1 MNLYYAGSETMIELA
16 DTERN
21 RKVGNTIDSGV
32 YPGLVALDGVSG
44 TITVNLSESVPF
56 LIFDKD

>member
-21 RKVGNTIDSGV
+21 RKVGKTISSGV
-32 YPGLVALDGVSG
+32 YPGLVVLDGVSG
-44 TITVNLSESVPF
+44 TITVNLSESVSF